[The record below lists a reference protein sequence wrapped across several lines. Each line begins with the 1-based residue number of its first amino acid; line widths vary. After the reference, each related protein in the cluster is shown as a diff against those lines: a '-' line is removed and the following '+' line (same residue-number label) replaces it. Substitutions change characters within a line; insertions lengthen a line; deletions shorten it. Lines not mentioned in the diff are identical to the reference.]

1 MCFIQQLYKNAP
13 EVLNLNEEKY
23 SVLFDNEVEKKIPT
37 QGTQSGVYK
46 VPTHHQRAEG
56 TPLHINQTTR
66 KYQVV
71 IQVII

>member
-1 MCFIQQLYKNAP
+1 MCFIQQFYTNAP
-13 EVLNLNEEKY
+13 EGLNLN
-23 SVLFDNEVEKKIPT
+23 IPT